1 MSAPPA
7 PSSVLPEYGP
17 PLPELL
23 RGRFGVSPR
32 LAALGALVAALVVAA
47 VAVYVLV
54 LRNPTRNVVE
64 HGPPTFNFSYQPGVL
79 KPAAPGAGELYRLE
93 QRRDGRLLQSFA
105 VRAFKLPRYTGA
117 VSGALP
123 VYAAQEIQRLRA
135 RFPGLTGP
143 FDEGKQIVN
152 KVVGYAVGFEAR
164 VDGRPL
170 FGREVLLVEPLAHAR
185 SGVAITMLESPELGI
200 GSSLDIGNGGALKIA
215 LHTVSFGT
223 TRRSDY

>member
-1 MSAPPA
+1 MSAPP
-7 PSSVLPEYGP
+7 STSTVLPEYGP

-32 LAALGALVAALVVAA
+32 IAALGALVVALVVGA
-47 VAVYVLV
+47 VAIYVFV

-64 HGPPTFNFSYQPGVL
+64 HGPPTFNFSYQPGTLRPV
-79 KPAAPGAGELYRLE
+79 APGAGELYRLE

-105 VRAFKLPRYTGA
+105 VRAFKLPRYAGA

-123 VYAAQEIQRLRA
+123 VYAAQEVERLRT
-135 RFPGLTGP
+135 RYPGLTGP

-164 VDGRPL
+164 VDGQPL
-170 FGREVLLVEPLAHAR
+170 YGREVLLVEPLAHAR
-185 SGVAITMLESPELGI
+185 SGVAVTMLESPEAGA
-200 GSSLDIGNGGALKIA
+200 GSTLDLGGAGPLKIA